1 MSEDKGPKTVMI
13 NDEPTVLPDAGTK
26 DSKDAQVSLPLQLQ
40 GTIGK
45 QLKHVY
51 GQILAEPM
59 PDRFAQLL
67 ESLSKSEK

>member
-1 MSEDKGPKTVMI
+1 MSEDKGPKTVKI
-13 NDEPTVLPDAGTK
+13 NDEPTGSPEARPK
-26 DSKDAQVSLPLQLQ
+26 NSKDTQVSLPLELQ

-59 PDRFAQLL
+59 PDRFAELL
-67 ESLSKSEK
+67 ETLSKSEK